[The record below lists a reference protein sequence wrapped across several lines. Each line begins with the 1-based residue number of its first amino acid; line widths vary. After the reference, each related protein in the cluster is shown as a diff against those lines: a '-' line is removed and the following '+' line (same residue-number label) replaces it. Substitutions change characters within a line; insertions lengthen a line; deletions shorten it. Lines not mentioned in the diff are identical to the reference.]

1 MAARARNL
9 GKEQQHQTVKED
21 VMTNNRPNIVR
32 STAVVAAVAAALL
45 GSSTLARAEIKIGVF
60 GPMTGDAAAYGQSE
74 RQAVD
79 LVVKQWNA
87 KGGVLGQDVV
97 AVYGDDAG
105 KPEQAVSV
113 AKRLVTLDGV
123 VILLGSISSP
133 ASLAASQVAEETKT
147 PQIVVAGTAQKIT
160 TQGNAWVFRS
170 AVPDVK
176 LAADLVDFI
185 HQRYPDRKKVGFI
198 YVNDDFGKGGLDAFK
213 KRAADYGIEIVAEE
227 KYTRGDIDFTSQL
240 SSIKQSG
247 ANLMVDWSRYAE
259 SALIQKQ
266 FKQMGL
272 DMPRFGCDG
281 QALPKFRE
289 LGGDATN
296 GFYYATHF
304 SVVTASD
311 LEGAKPFIKDFKATY
326 QRDPDYVDAE
336 AYDAATAA
344 LLAIKAAGNTDHTAI
359 RDALRNVKFLGTRGD
374 FAFDAKG
381 DPTFATHV
389 VRIEDLK
396 ETNARLELK
405 K

>member
-1 MAARARNL
+1 MMKSR
-9 GKEQQHQTVKED
+9 
-21 VMTNNRPNIVR
+21 R
-32 STAVVAAVAAALL
+32 SILKAGAAVAIISAALAAQS
-45 GSSTLARAEIKIGVF
+45 GMARAEIKIGVF

-79 LVVKQWNA
+79 LALKQWNS
-87 KGGVLGQDVV
+87 KGGVLGQKVE

-113 AKRLVTLDGV
+113 AQRLVTRDGV
-123 VILLGSISSP
+123 VILIGSISSP
-133 ASLAASQVAEETKT
+133 ASLAASQVAKETQT
-147 PQIVVAGTAQKIT
+147 AQIVVAGTAQKIT
-160 TQGNAWVFRS
+160 TQGNEWVFRS

-176 LAADLVDFI
+176 LAGDLVDFI
-185 HQRYPDRKKVGFI
+185 HERYPDRKKVGFI

-213 KRAADYGIEIVAEE
+213 KRAGDYGIQIVADE

-240 SSIKQSG
+240 SRIKQSG
-247 ANLMVDWSRYAE
+247 ADLMVDWSRYAE

-272 DMPRFGCDG
+272 NMPRFGCDG

-304 SVVTASD
+304 SVATASQ
-311 LEGAKPFIKDFKATY
+311 LEGAKPFIKDFRAAY
-326 QRDPDYVDAE
+326 GRAPDYVDSE
-336 AYDAATAA
+336 AYDATNAA
-344 LLAIKAAGNTDHTAI
+344 LRAIKAAGSTDHKAI
-359 RDALRNVKFLGTRGD
+359 RDALARVKFEGTRGE

-389 VRIEDLK
+389 VRIENLK
-396 ETNARLELK
+396 ETNARDELK